1 MSAAAP
7 TLFDKLIYV
16 PPTDGN
22 FTIAL
27 LGASELELL
36 KAVDHCRKRGG
47 ERTRR
52 ALLEARLK
60 RVFAA
65 A

>member
-1 MSAAAP
+1 MNATAP
-7 TLFDKLIYV
+7 TRFDKLISV

-22 FTIAL
+22 FTLAL

-36 KAVDHCRKRGG
+36 KAVEHCRKRGG

-52 ALLEARLK
+52 SLLEARLK